1 MHRRKPQHNL
11 SANSCH
17 NEQEMSI
24 PTTNQADN
32 NAALKSLRVL
42 LVDDH
47 DDARTMMS
55 LMLTRRHG
63 FSVETAASG
72 FQALE
77 KAREFSPHIV
87 ISDITMPG
95 MDGFEMMTKMKA
107 KDFAPFK
114 AIALSGLD
122 FKSEK
127 ADSNYDVHLTKPIDF
142 DELFATIERL
152 IEEDKQNSDATIS

>member
-1 MHRRKPQHNL
+1 VNK
-11 SANSCH
+11 
-17 NEQEMSI
+17 
-24 PTTNQADN
+24 ADKDS
-32 NAALKSLRVL
+32 LQSLRVL

-63 FSVETAASG
+63 FAVETANSG

-95 MDGFEMMTKMKA
+95 MDGFEMMTEMKA
-107 KDFAPFK
+107 NNFAPFK

-122 FKSEK
+122 FESEK
-127 ADSNYDVHLTKPIDF
+127 TVSHYDVHLTKPINF

-152 IEEDKQNSDATIS
+152 IEEDKQSDV

>member
-1 MHRRKPQHNL
+1 
-11 SANSCH
+11 
-17 NEQEMSI
+17 MST
-24 PTTNQADN
+24 PTPNQGDKTS
-32 NAALKSLRVL
+32 LQSLRVL

-47 DDARTMMS
+47 DDARVMMS

-63 FSVETAASG
+63 FAVETAASG

-95 MDGFEMMTKMKA
+95 MDGFEMMTAMKA
-107 KDFAPFK
+107 NNFAPFK
-114 AIALSGLD
+114 SIALSGLD
-122 FKSEK
+122 FEGEK
-127 ADSNYDVHLTKPIDF
+127 TDSHYDVHLTKPIDF

-152 IEEDKQNSDATIS
+152 IEEDKQSGN

>member
-1 MHRRKPQHNL
+1 
-11 SANSCH
+11 
-17 NEQEMSI
+17 
-24 PTTNQADN
+24 
-32 NAALKSLRVL
+32 
-42 LVDDH
+42 VDDH

-95 MDGFEMMTKMKA
+95 MDGFQMMTEMKA
-107 KDFAPFK
+107 RDLAPFK

-122 FKSEK
+122 FETEK
-127 ADSNYDVHLTKPIDF
+127 HNSHYDVHLTKPIDF
-142 DELFATIERL
+142 EELFNAIDSLTAMPEF
-152 IEEDKQNSDATIS
+152 EA